1 MPDRK
6 RAANYRKRTAGGSY
20 AGLHMNSCLTGYRP
34 VCPPFRIWRPV
45 DFKIAAQSIDYQSPL
60 FEPSIMEKLLSAEQ
74 IDEGVGRLA
83 EEIFTFYSG
92 QPVTIVG
99 ILNGS
104 IMLLADLIRRL
115 DMPLRIALVQA
126 SSYRDTTESGAL
138 RLDMSMLPE
147 IRGRQVLLVD
157 DIFDTGNTL
166 AALVEQVR
174 QAGAASVRTVVLL
187 RKHGRKAVS
196 MEPDHVGFEIPNQF
210 VVGYGLDYR
219 DMYRN
224 LPYVAVLAEADL

>member
-6 RAANYRKRTAGGSY
+6 KPQIAANGPPAARMPAFTGTLVLRAIGRSVHHLEFGGRRISKSRRSRSTAE
-20 AGLHMNSCLTGYRP
+20 R
-34 VCPPFRIWRPV
+34 
-45 DFKIAAQSIDYQSPL
+45 PL

-126 SSYRDTTESGAL
+126 SSYRETTESGTL